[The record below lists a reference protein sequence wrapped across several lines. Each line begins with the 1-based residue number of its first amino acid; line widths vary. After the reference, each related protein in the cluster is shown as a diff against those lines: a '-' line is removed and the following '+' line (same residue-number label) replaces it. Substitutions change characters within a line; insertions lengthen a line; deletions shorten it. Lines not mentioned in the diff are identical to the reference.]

1 MFDRCVSSRCVGS
14 SPRGRGKLGGVPCF
28 PPRFRLIPAWAGKTC
43 GGSGQHEG
51 RWAHPRVGGE
61 NLVGEVAQN
70 LFPGSSPRGRGK
82 RSSFSVSCR
91 PIRLI
96 PAWAGK
102 TGTGCGACSRGRAH
116 PRVGGENRQ
125 ALAQLD
131 AAGGSSP
138 RGRGKRQLPT
148 KVVYARGLIPAWAGK
163 TRQRVNCVT
172 FGWAHPRVGGE
183 NPSGLSLGDDSSGS
197 SPRGRGKLTLRHLPG
212 PSGRLIPAWAG
223 KTSRTMAASAAS
235 RAHPR
240 VGGENGSG
248 AVLLLDQSGSSPRG
262 RGKP

>member
-1 MFDRCVSSRCVGS
+1 M
-14 SPRGRGKLGGVPCF
+14 
-28 PPRFRLIPAWAGKTC
+28 
-43 GGSGQHEG
+43 
-51 RWAHPRVGGE
+51 
-61 NLVGEVAQN
+61 
-70 LFPGSSPRGRGK
+70 
-82 RSSFSVSCR
+82 
-91 PIRLI
+91 
-96 PAWAGK
+96 
-102 TGTGCGACSRGRAH
+102 
-116 PRVGGENRQ
+116 GGENRQ

-262 RGKP
+262 RGKPRQVRQEREHGVLIPAWAGKTLMVSAAGSVMPAHPRVGGENKPDQ